1 LARRGVAETMG
12 VTESPSA
19 TFVQRW
25 SRGIPNYPVG
35 HLANVD
41 AIFARVGQHP
51 GLYLTANA
59 YYGIG
64 LNDCVAQARACAER
78 VTAD

>member
-1 LARRGVAETMG
+1 MG
-12 VTESPSA
+12 VSQPPDVTY
-19 TFVQRW
+19 VKRW
-25 SRGIPNYPVG
+25 ERGIPNYPVG

-41 AIFARVGQHP
+41 AIFAGVSALP

-64 LNDCVAQARACAER
+64 LNDCVAQARACAGQ
-78 VTAD
+78 VAGS